1 MIITGWQA
9 LRWNYLGNLARG
21 CSQFLIG
28 VVLAR
33 LLGPEPFGIL
43 ALAWMIVGLG
53 RLVADLGFGAA
64 LVQRATLSE
73 TDLRYVFTVQMG
85 FALLLTTAGWL
96 SAETIANYF
105 HKPEATPVLRAL
117 FFLFII
123 DCPGQTAASLLRRGL
138 DFKRV
143 QQVAIASYL
152 IGYVL
157 VGLPCAWL
165 GYGVW
170 SLVAAQLTQSLLS
183 TGLLLH
189 GTPLPMK
196 PCWRADTPGITGFG
210 AKVTAANL
218 SSWAISNLDTAFVGR
233 AFGAAELGL
242 YSRAL
247 SLLNMPMS
255 LIATGFQGVL
265 FAACSRHQHDTGKL
279 RSIYL
284 ESSTAVAMISVP
296 LFITAAA
303 VPATLVLGVYGSKW
317 QASIALVP
325 PLALAILI
333 NVLLAIQGPILMAG
347 NRVGAE
353 LRSQAYTV
361 LIFLPLLW
369 IASMHVLVWTA
380 WAVFA
385 TYVLRWVLLTAA
397 ALRLTGTRVQDYAR
411 CLCFPVLFGTAVAA
425 AAFAVDFCLDSV
437 PALPRL
443 LAVAAAAA
451 SLSLL
456 LAQQFGAAFLA
467 SNMRSLVSV
476 DSLSLPIKR
485 FLNI

>member
-1 MIITGWQA
+1 MAISGWQA
-9 LRWNYLGNLARG
+9 LRWNFLGNLARG
-21 CSQFLIG
+21 LSQFLIG

-33 LLGPEPFGIL
+33 LLGPEPFGIV

-64 LVQRATLSE
+64 LVQRAALSE

-85 FALLLTTAGWL
+85 FALLLTAAGWL
-96 SAETIANYF
+96 SADVLAVYF
-105 HKPEATPVLRAL
+105 HKPQAAPVLRAL

-123 DCPGQTAASLLRRGL
+123 DCPGQTAAAMLRREL
-138 DFKRV
+138 NFKRV

-152 IGYVL
+152 VGYL
-157 VGLPCAWL
+157 GVGIPCAWL
-165 GYGVW
+165 GHGAW

-189 GTPLPMK
+189 GMPIPMK
-196 PCWRADTPGITGFG
+196 PCWRSSTQGIAGFG
-210 AKVTAANL
+210 MKVTAANL
-218 SSWAISNLDTAFVGR
+218 SSWAISNLDTAFIGR

-247 SLLNMPMS
+247 NLLNMPMS
-255 LIATGFQGVL
+255 MIATGFQGVL
-265 FAACSRHQHDTGKL
+265 FAACARHQQDTDKL
-279 RSIYL
+279 RHTYL
-284 ESSTAVAMISVP
+284 ETSTAVAMVCIP
-296 LFITAAA
+296 LFATAAV

-317 QASIALVP
+317 SASIPLVT
-325 PLALAILI
+325 PLALAVLV

-353 LRSQAYTV
+353 LRNQACAV

-369 IASMHVLVWTA
+369 VAARHALVVTA
-380 WAVFA
+380 WAVFV
-385 TYVLRWVLLTAA
+385 TYVLRWALLTLAT
-397 ALRLTGTRVQDYAR
+397 LRMTGARVRDYLR
-411 CLCFPVLFGTAVAA
+411 CLGVPVLFGSTIAA
-425 AAFAVDFCLDSV
+425 AAFAVDFCLSSMS
-437 PALPRL
+437 ALPRL
-443 LAVAAAAA
+443 IVVAIAAA

-456 LAQQFGAAFLA
+456 LAQHFGAAFLA
-467 SNMRSLVSV
+467 RNMRSLVSL
-476 DSLSLPIKR
+476 DRLSLPIKR